1 MYLDKNNNL
10 EKIIFAIVNNRKIS
24 FSYSKAG
31 DTTKEQKIIVEPFL
45 VGTLKTKEVK
55 IDEPLFLSAWY
66 CATAIEK
73 AEGKTDGWKLYDL
86 NQMKNLVVLDET
98 FSPKRKYY
106 NKNDSRMKAILARIE
121 KNA

>member
-10 EKIIFAIVNNRKIS
+10 EKIIFAIVNNRMIS
-24 FSYSKAG
+24 FTYTKAG
-31 DTTKEQKIIVEPFL
+31 DTATNQKIIAEPFL

-55 IDEPLFLSAWY
+55 IDEPIFLSAWY
-66 CATAIEK
+66 CPTDIEK

-86 NQMKNLVVLDET
+86 NRMKDLVVMAET

-106 NKNDSRMKAILARIE
+106 NKNDSRMKVILARIE